1 MAPLR
6 ISRRWLVPVLL
17 TSVVVVL
24 VAGAGAA
31 ATESNIVPT
40 YWRGLWWA
48 LSLITTV
55 GFIGEPPETL
65 PGALLSVVLMV
76 LGFLLLAMVSASLAA
91 LFVREEEAPR
101 ETREDAAERAILE
114 ALARLDARLDRLEA
128 ALGERAAPGTPTVSP
143 PTEPPDS

>member
-1 MAPLR
+1 MTRLR
-6 ISRRWLVPVLL
+6 ISRRWLVPALL

-31 ATESNIVPT
+31 AAESNIVPT

-65 PGALLSVVLMV
+65 AGALLSVVLMV
-76 LGFLLLAMVSASLAA
+76 MGFLLLAMVSASLAA

-114 ALARLDARLDRLEA
+114 ALARLDARLARLED
-128 ALGERAAPGTPTVSP
+128 ALGE
-143 PTEPPDS
+143 PPDPPQDPVD